1 MNHGVRLH
9 VGHQHSQ
16 FWIILARFMDNYSL
30 FWGPRVISTIN
41 EPRGTFT
48 CRSSTLTDFVDP
60 DPFHGQSLTVL
71 GPKAISMVVIV
82 VLADSGPFLGPLL
95 SFGVPE

>member
-1 MNHGVRLH
+1 
-9 VGHQHSQ
+9 
-16 FWIILARFMDNYSL
+16 MDNYSL

-48 CRSSTLTDFVDP
+48 RWLSTLTDFVDP
-60 DPFHGQSLTVL
+60 DPFRALLLTVL

-82 VLADSGPFLGPLL
+82 VLADSGLFCGLLLDVLL
-95 SFGVPE
+95 SCSDFH